1 MKETLFSPKLLFVT
15 VLPLNHISRIKLEHK
30 LTLKVLSHHI
40 RTLLH
45 TQLAAD
51 HRYCY
56 SKQATPHTRASI
68 PTRLNT
74 SLYQGSPVLIWGLI
88 LLPRLAMLIDTSLGH
103 ALMPV

>member
-1 MKETLFSPKLLFVT
+1 M

-30 LTLKVLSHHI
+30 SSLQVLSHHT

-51 HRYCY
+51 HRHNY
-56 SKQATPHTRASI
+56 STQATPHTRASI

-74 SLYQGSPVLIWGLI
+74 SLYQGTPVLIWDLI
-88 LLPRLAMLIDTSLGH
+88 LLPRLAMQIDTSLVH

>member
-1 MKETLFSPKLLFVT
+1 M

-30 LTLKVLSHHI
+30 SSLQVLSHHT

-51 HRYCY
+51 HRHNY
-56 SKQATPHTRASI
+56 STQATPHTRASI
-68 PTRLNT
+68 PTRL
-74 SLYQGSPVLIWGLI
+74 YQGSPVLIWDLI
-88 LLPRLAMLIDTSLGH
+88 LLPRLAMQIDTSLVH